1 MTAITLVL
9 RTTNALNI
17 QTSKQPMKPLLRSV
31 SAPLMPSPAIK
42 TESTQGQPVSSMS
55 QFVFRTEPASHEL
68 EDMWTLKRATP
79 VFDEE
84 EDEDESLESPTKRS
98 RTFFDPFPEERD
110 SDSSIRQGLSWDCQ
124 IREDENGFT
133 LLL

>member
-9 RTTNALNI
+9 RTTNTLNI

-31 SAPLMPSPAIK
+31 SAPLMPSPALK
-42 TESTQGQPVSSMS
+42 TESTQEQVSSIIPQS
-55 QFVFRTEPASHEL
+55 VFRTEPAAHEM

-84 EDEDESLESPTKRS
+84 DEEESLESPTKRS
-98 RTFFDPFPEERD
+98 RAFFNPFPEERD
-110 SDSSIRQGLSWDCQ
+110 ADSTIRHVLSWDCQ

>member
-9 RTTNALNI
+9 RTTNTLNI

-31 SAPLMPSPAIK
+31 SAPLMPSPALK
-42 TESTQGQPVSSMS
+42 TESTQEQVSSIIPQS
-55 QFVFRTEPASHEL
+55 VFRTEPASHEM

-84 EDEDESLESPTKRS
+84 DEEESLESPTKRS
-98 RTFFDPFPEERD
+98 RAFFNPFPEERD
-110 SDSSIRQGLSWDCQ
+110 ADSTIRHVLSWDCP